1 MKHLIIGNGEIGK
14 ALFKVLERY
23 EPKICDTEGIRGKF
37 DVLHVAFPYSDS
49 FVGSVLSYKKRFG
62 ARLVIIHSTVKVG
75 TTGQIGEFC
84 VHSPVRGVHP
94 NLAEG
99 IMTFV
104 KHFGGEMANEASKI
118 FEDVGVET
126 RVHENPE
133 TTEMMK
139 ILDTTYYGWNI
150 LFMKEVKRICDEY
163 GLDFND
169 VYTVPNEEYNEGY
182 MLLGKPNVRRP
193 VLEYMEGKIGGHCVI
208 NNTFLFDDW
217 LTNTLKER
225 NNEYGG

>member
-37 DVLHVAFPYSDS
+37 NVLHVAFPYSDS
-49 FVGSVLSYKKRFG
+49 FVGSVLSYK
-62 ARLVIIHSTVKVG
+62 
-75 TTGQIGEFC
+75 
-84 VHSPVRGVHP
+84 
-94 NLAEG
+94 
-99 IMTFV
+99 
-104 KHFGGEMANEASKI
+104 
-118 FEDVGVET
+118 
-126 RVHENPE
+126 
-133 TTEMMK
+133 
-139 ILDTTYYGWNI
+139 
-150 LFMKEVKRICDEY
+150 
-163 GLDFND
+163 
-169 VYTVPNEEYNEGY
+169 GY